1 LLDIKAIS
9 PSISQAI
16 DTTGSSIQRSLLGAQ
31 YDQAHG
37 VIQDNSAGMA
47 ADLRAHAMSFGEGT
61 IGIR

>member
-1 LLDIKAIS
+1 
-9 PSISQAI
+9 
-16 DTTGSSIQRSLLGAQ
+16 LLGAQ